1 MLENFLP
8 EEKYGDEVTHLQKNG
23 AYEIKIESTKFAGT
37 TLTEW
42 HVTTV
47 KFAKYDT

>member
-8 EEKYGDEVTHLQKNG
+8 EEKYCDEVAHLQKNG

-37 TLTEW
+37 TLT
-42 HVTTV
+42 VRIT
-47 KFAKYDT
+47 YDHSILCQI